1 MATLART
8 APSRT
13 TVIGALVVAAALA
26 ALYAPVLR
34 DLVDAWSR
42 ISYHTYGFF
51 IAPFSVWLA
60 WESRDRALVTPLAAW
75 RPGAIVAA
83 AGLATLMLGV
93 EAGSLVL
100 RSLSLPLTIAGLG
113 LFALGPAGFRPFRFP
128 VGFLVLMTPLP
139 AEAITAISVPLQ
151 YVAAWFATW
160 ALNVF
165 GITAVRDGL
174 YITLPAVTLHVSED
188 CNGLRFLLAMTVT
201 GIAFGALTQSRL
213 SMRVVVVFLAVAT
226 GLVANLL
233 RVTGTGVVAHEW
245 GREAASG
252 TAHLVYGKAVYLV
265 TMVPFVLAVIGLKR
279 TSAPAP
285 PAQPA

>member
-1 MATLART
+1 MTATLART

-13 TVIGALVVAAALA
+13 TVIGALVVAAGLA
-26 ALYAPVLR
+26 ALML
-34 DLVDAWSR
+34 
-42 ISYHTYGFF
+42 G
-51 IAPFSVWLA
+51 
-60 WESRDRALVTPLAAW
+60 
-75 RPGAIVAA
+75 AA
-83 AGLATLMLGV
+83 AN
-93 EAGSLVL
+93 SLVL

-128 VGFLVLMTPLP
+128 VGFLALMTPLP
-139 AEAITAISVPLQ
+139 AEALTAISVPLQ
-151 YVAAWFATW
+151 YFAAGFATW
-160 ALNVF
+160 ALNAL

-174 YITLPAVTLHVSED
+174 YISLPAATLHVTED
-188 CNGLRFLLAMTVT
+188 CNGLRFLLAMTVI
-201 GIAFGALTQSRL
+201 GIAFGALTQARL
-213 SMRVVVVFLAVAT
+213 SMRVVVVLLAVAT

-265 TMVPFVLAVIGLKR
+265 TVVPFVLAVIGLKR
-279 TSAPAP
+279 TSAPVAT